1 MAMATRKVQLD
12 ERQIASIARALAD
25 PRRVAILRE
34 VGEAKVS
41 CPCCQLLESQTVT
54 AATLSH
60 HMKELETAG
69 LIDVIREGKTARY
82 ILRRDTLAAYLKD
95 LAKI

>member
-1 MAMATRKVQLD
+1 MAARKVQLD
-12 ERQIASIARALAD
+12 ERQIALIARALGD
-25 PRRVAILRE
+25 PRRVEILRE
-34 VGEAKVS
+34 VGAAKTT
-41 CPCCQLLESQTVT
+41 CPCCQLLESQSIT

-60 HMKELETAG
+60 HMKELENAG

-82 ILRRDTLAAYLKD
+82 AVRRDVLAAYLKD